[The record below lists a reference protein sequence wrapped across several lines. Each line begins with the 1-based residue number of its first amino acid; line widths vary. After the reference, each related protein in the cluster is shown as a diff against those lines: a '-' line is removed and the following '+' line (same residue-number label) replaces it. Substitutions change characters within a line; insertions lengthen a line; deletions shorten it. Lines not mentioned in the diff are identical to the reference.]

1 METLD
6 VNEIINLLFVLSI
19 AASVAGFM
27 AGLLGVGGGIII
39 VPALYYAFTVLD
51 FDIATRMHLSVG
63 TSLAIIIPT
72 SIISTKTH
80 MEYDA
85 VDFKLVKS
93 FGIFI
98 LLGVIAG
105 TFLAVNLK
113 TPAFILF
120 FSIMAFIVGLFFIFF
135 REQLLK
141 NPKMISDSVKNISG
155 VIIGFISVLLG
166 IGGGSTY
173 LALLLIWE
181 IPYYIFPIIA
191 LTCNIIVVSGNSFN
205 YIKAGNLNL
214 KLLIPYLLGSVP
226 FAFIG
231 GSLNIEKNLFEFL
244 LFGVLSIAG
253 FLLLIKSKSFDD
265 KHNIYKKISLF
276 FSIFI
281 GSIIGFVSGIVGIG
295 GGIFLSPVLF
305 LLKAGKPKH
314 IATVA
319 SLFILINSI
328 SGIMGQLTK
337 NLVLNEIV
345 NYWPLLL
352 CVLFGGQ
359 LGNIINIKVF
369 SNRVLALVTG
379 ILVIFVSIRLGFKIF
394 S

>member
-6 VNEIINLLFVLSI
+6 INEIINLLFVLSL

-85 VDFKLVKS
+85 VDFKLIKS

-98 LLGVIAG
+98 LFGVIGG

-113 TPAFILF
+113 TPAFVLF

-141 NPKMISDSVKNISG
+141 NPKMISDSAKNISG

-166 IGGGSTY
+166 IGGGSLMVPFMRTFGY
-173 LALLLIWE
+173 DIRRSIGTAAGVGFLIAVFGT
-181 IPYYIFPIIA
+181 ITMITGGKIVDNINTPYSLGYV
-191 LTCNIIVVSGNSFN
+191 N
-205 YIKAGNLNL
+205 
-214 KLLIPYLLGSVP
+214 LLGFLVFVP
-226 FAFIG
+226 VTMIMARIG
-231 GSLNIEKNLFEFL
+231 AKAVYKIDKNI
-244 LFGVLSIAG
+244 LS
-253 FLLLIKSKSFDD
+253 
-265 KHNIYKKISLF
+265 KIF
-276 FSIFI
+276 
-281 GSIIGFVSGIVGIG
+281 
-295 GGIFLSPVLF
+295 GIFL
-305 LLKAGKPKH
+305 
-314 IATVA
+314 
-319 SLFILINSI
+319 
-328 SGIMGQLTK
+328 
-337 NLVLNEIV
+337 
-345 NYWPLLL
+345 
-352 CVLFGGQ
+352 
-359 LGNIINIKVF
+359 II
-369 SNRVLALVTG
+369 
-379 ILVIFVSIRLGFKIF
+379 VSIRSFFEYLSIN
-394 S
+394 